1 MPVFASNW
9 CLRTRS
15 ARVSASWMSISSN
28 KSSHIRSSKA
38 FAPSK
43 GCGSIWGGLSTRES
57 AVHAMQAGAKEWA
70 AFGQCVPC
78 NSSIH
83 WQASA
88 SQERGEL
95 APATTSLGWT
105 FRLGTRWASG
115 QLEGA
120 RRRAGTHPRLRQQGP
135 EPARRTGGTDWGSHE
150 FREILFEIRE
160 CLRFSVDFCFP
171 HPKFKFWGGK
181 STVRDRNGQG
191 PEKKLRRRPPEWP
204 FSQEIEHFHQT
215 NEKHD

>member
-1 MPVFASNW
+1 MQHPSAHSH
-9 CLRTRS
+9 TRS
-15 ARVSASWMSISSN
+15 QPNQTAQPALLQTRRAAQPCHQGEGWQRSAAAAAAALRGQGGHPARPA
-28 KSSHIRSSKA
+28 RQRG
-38 FAPSK
+38 P
-43 GCGSIWGGLSTRES
+43 RR
-57 AVHAMQAGAKEWA
+57 A
-70 AFGQCVPC
+70 A
-78 NSSIH
+78 N
-83 WQASA
+83 ASA
-88 SQERGEL
+88 RPQR
-95 APATTSLGWT
+95 A
-105 FRLGTRWASG
+105 RASPRA
-115 QLEGA
+115 QQPDA
-120 RRRAGTHPRLRQQGP
+120 RMN
-135 EPARRTGGTDWGSHE
+135 WGSHE